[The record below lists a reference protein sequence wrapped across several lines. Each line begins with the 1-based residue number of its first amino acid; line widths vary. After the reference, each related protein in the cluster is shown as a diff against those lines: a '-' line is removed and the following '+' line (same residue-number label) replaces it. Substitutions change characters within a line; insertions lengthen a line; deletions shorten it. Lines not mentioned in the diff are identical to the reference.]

1 MPHLVYDAQQ
11 TPLSDLRKEAD
22 ALKQCFT
29 NFSFQA
35 LVFSAAVLGILVQYA
50 DGRPKLKLSALL
62 VVLLI
67 FAVARIG
74 IHKYATANRIYGF
87 QLFAERL
94 SGMTEAN
101 REGLTD
107 ATLDVGWEEAMRAW
121 RIIQPTVFNALYTTG
136 KMAWNRPTRRNKIAA
151 KSNGAWWDVNSLIKK
166 ALPDIHDA
174 SRVEPKEWVGVAYYA
189 GSYLSTMLFVL
200 YTFICTSLGFVVFGL
215 IELVNSQASA
225 WRWASLPVAGTL
237 IAYSAHNVIFID
249 RRRRLLE
256 SGLLSIHSCSIMWE
270 AVVVAHN
277 RALKELGG
285 SHLNGYTGNLV
296 KQISSLMDADQLE
309 NIHCWFKAKK
319 ELPIISASAA
329 FVKKDGQVLV

>member
-1 MPHLVYDAQQ
+1 MPHLIYDAQQ

-50 DGRPKLKLSALL
+50 DRRPELKLSATL
-62 VVLLI
+62 VAILI

-94 SGMTEAN
+94 SGMTEAK
-101 REGLTD
+101 RASLTD

-121 RIIQPTVFNALYTTG
+121 RIVQPTVFNALYTTG
-136 KMAWNRPTRRNKIAA
+136 RLAWNCPTARNIAA

-166 ALPDIHDA
+166 ALPNIHDA
-174 SRVEPKEWVGVAYYA
+174 LRAERKKSVGVSYYA

-200 YTFICTSLGFVVFGL
+200 YTFIYTSLGFVLFGS
-215 IELVNSQASA
+215 IELVNSRASA
-225 WRWASLPVAGTL
+225 WRWASLPVAITL
-237 IAYSAHNVIFID
+237 IAYSIHNIIFID

-285 SHLNGYTGNLV
+285 SHLNGYTVNLV
-296 KQISSLMDADQLE
+296 KQIDTLMSPDELE
-309 NIHCWFKAKK
+309 NIHGWFKAR
-319 ELPIISASAA
+319 EGLPIISASAA
-329 FVKKDGQVLV
+329 PAKKEGQVLV